1 MPADLSRTSPR
12 FVFLKNIFFGGA
24 PTKLKAGLVV
34 SSFVLLAVCKTLSQ
48 GATTLNPAPSN
59 SEIRLFTAPDE
70 ASAVVAILT
79 SGDEISPLADTLG
92 SENLRWYLVKAK
104 NGAVGWIKNSDTDES
119 RKLEKFFK
127 SLPAETSFPA
137 SSVVPSSSA
146 AALGPITVPVMMNGA
161 SVIVPV
167 TLNGEFR
174 ASLGL
179 DTGAT
184 ITVLSHR
191 IAKSLGLNP
200 LGTSKVGTVGG
211 IITVPLA
218 RLRSLEVGDA
228 AVHDLVVS
236 IHDFSTDPRIEGL
249 LGLDYLKH
257 FSVSLDARRKLLVLS
272 PR

>member
-1 MPADLSRTSPR
+1 VFR
-12 FVFLKNIFFGGA
+12 FLQQNIFLKA
-24 PTKLKAGLVV
+24 PPTKFKAALVV
-34 SSFVLLAVCKTLSQ
+34 AIFVLLAVCKTFSQ
-48 GATTLNPAPSN
+48 APTALKPPPSN

-70 ASAVVAILT
+70 SSAVVAILK
-79 SGDEISPLADTLG
+79 SSDEIAPLADTLV
-92 SENLRWYLVKAK
+92 SENSRWYLVKAK
-104 NGAVGWIKNSDTDES
+104 NGAIGWIKKSNTDES

-137 SSVVPSSSA
+137 SIVVPSSPAGGSE
-146 AALGPITVPVMMNGA
+146 PITVPVVMNGA

-167 TLNGEFR
+167 VLNNEFR
-174 ASLGL
+174 ANLGL

-184 ITVLSHR
+184 ITVVSQR
-191 IAKSLGLNP
+191 IAKNLGLNP

-218 RLRSLEVGDA
+218 RLRALKVGNA
-228 AVHDLVVS
+228 EVHDLVVS

-257 FSVSLDARRKLLVLS
+257 FNVSLDARRKLLVLG

>member
-1 MPADLSRTSPR
+1 MPTGLSRIRPVLR
-12 FVFLKNIFFGGA
+12 LLQEDIFGGVS
-24 PTKLKAGLVV
+24 TKLKAALLVA
-34 SSFVLLAVCKTLSQ
+34 SFMLLAVCKTFSQ
-48 GATTLNPAPSN
+48 AATALKPSPSN

-70 ASAVVAILT
+70 SSAVVAILT
-79 SGDEISPLADTLG
+79 SGDEIFPLADTLV
-92 SENLRWYLVKAK
+92 SENSRWYLVKAK

-119 RKLEKFFK
+119 RKLENFFK

-137 SSVVPSSSA
+137 SIVVPSSPA
-146 AALGPITVPVMMNGA
+146 AASGPITVPVVMNGA

-167 TLNGEFR
+167 VLNGEFR
-174 ASLGL
+174 TNLGL

-184 ITVLSHR
+184 ITVVSQR

-200 LGTSKVGTVGG
+200 FGTSKVGTVGG

-218 RLRSLEVGDA
+218 RLRSLKVGDA
-228 AVHDLVVS
+228 EIHDLVVS

-257 FSVSLDARRKLLVLS
+257 FNVSLDARRKLLVLG